1 MHKAV
6 RSRCEDRSTEAVVLV
21 HQGLAILRLQLVWKR
36 CSTRLRRQ
44 SGLCHD
50 VGREPRAGSALRYHA
65 PVPYR
70 DGSLKARE
78 FTFLCEDRIL
88 AALPP
93 GLPPPERRVRWTMLQ
108 LHFGDARTHFELQP
122 RMKQGVVEAGL
133 HFEGPPDANA
143 AWAELLAAHA
153 ADLLGE
159 LGPAWE
165 LEEWTASWRRLHR
178 TFPFARLTPEL
189 AGEVSAELARAMA
202 TLHPLLVA
210 GGGAP

>member
-1 MHKAV
+1 MPLPVSCPASV
-6 RSRCEDRSTEAVVLV
+6 PV
-21 HQGLAILRLQLVWKR
+21 AIPHPTANRDAR
-36 CSTRLRRQ
+36 GHRHET
-44 SGLCHD
+44 
-50 VGREPRAGSALRYHA
+50 GSALRYHA

-122 RMKQGVVEAGL
+122 RMKHGVVEAGL

-202 TLHPLLVA
+202 TLHPLIVA
-210 GGGAP
+210 GGGAPQARAERPLRSRTRGYSGER

>member
-1 MHKAV
+1 M
-6 RSRCEDRSTEAVVLV
+6 
-21 HQGLAILRLQLVWKR
+21 
-36 CSTRLRRQ
+36 
-44 SGLCHD
+44 
-50 VGREPRAGSALRYHA
+50 GSALRYHA

-202 TLHPLLVA
+202 TLHPLIVA

>member
-1 MHKAV
+1 MIRSWRPPGV
-6 RSRCEDRSTEAVVLV
+6 RHE
-21 HQGLAILRLQLVWKR
+21 
-36 CSTRLRRQ
+36 
-44 SGLCHD
+44 
-50 VGREPRAGSALRYHA
+50 AGSALRYHA

-202 TLHPLLVA
+202 ALHPLLVA